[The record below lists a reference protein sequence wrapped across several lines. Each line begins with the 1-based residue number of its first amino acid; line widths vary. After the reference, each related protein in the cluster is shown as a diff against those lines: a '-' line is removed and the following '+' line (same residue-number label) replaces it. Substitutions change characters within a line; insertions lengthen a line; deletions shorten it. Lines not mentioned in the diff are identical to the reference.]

1 MLRLRIG
8 RGGMCIV
15 RLDLV
20 IDIKSAVIR
29 LH

>member
-8 RGGMCIV
+8 REGMCIV
-15 RLDLV
+15 RLDLA
-20 IDIKSAVIR
+20 IDIESAVVR